1 MLPPIRELKARL
13 KTAGSHVALPAQVLV
28 QAALPAAA
36 AAGTAVFAGQALAA
50 TALAMDALWA
60 EP

>member
-13 KTAGSHVALPAQVLV
+13 KTAGSHVALPEQVLV

-36 AAGTAVFAGQALAA
+36 ALAA
-50 TALAMDALWA
+50 TALAIDALWA